1 MSSIENDPK
10 EMSDSVKLDQLLR
23 VVATLNT
30 RLDRQSQLLT
40 LVETAIPLLTQAC
53 GVTLPTG
60 SACRSSGT
68 VVRSGA
74 AGAADATPPGVG
86 DDDDPG
92 DGQDNHMGEPRR
104 NGSNTGSDH
113 GGAFVAHGGYDRGQG
128 GGIGI
133 GRNHGDDP
141 GARHPK
147 ITFQS
152 FRRQK
157 RSAALAQ
164 QVFHIL
170 LWHGTPVD
178 ESVWM
183 ASLHLDD
190 VAVEWYYALECYLR
204 ILTWQ
209 RFSEFVNMRFG
220 PPMRHNRLAAGRVEG
235 VDTYRHCRGLPT
247 PSIDIP
253 MPMQWHDTHA
263 TGANVYGSIGGASS
277 N

>member
-1 MSSIENDPK
+1 MSSIENDSK
-10 EMSDSVKLDQLLR
+10 EMSDSVKLDQLLGL
-23 VVATLNT
+23 VATLNT

-74 AGAADATPPGVG
+74 AGAADATPPGAG

-92 DGQDNHMGEPRR
+92 DGQDSHMVEPTR
-104 NGSNTGSDH
+104 NGSDH

-152 FRRQK
+152 FDGK
-157 RSAALAQ
+157 SDPLPWLNKCSIY
-164 QVFHIL
+164 FCGM
-170 LWHGTPVD
+170 GTPVD

-220 PPMRHNRLAAGRVEG
+220 PPMRHNGLAAGRVEG